1 MKTKQIISL
10 ALMLGLSVTVINGCG
25 TKEGSSANKKD
36 ESAYAVSSEMKE
48 ESISTTKPGA
58 EEKNTQRICKN
69 IFRLCRTRSSCNVV

>member
-25 TKEGSSANKKD
+25 TKEDSSANKKD

-48 ESISTTKPGA
+48 ESISTAKPEA
-58 EEKNTQRICKN
+58 EKKHTANT
-69 IFRLCRTRSSCNVV
+69 